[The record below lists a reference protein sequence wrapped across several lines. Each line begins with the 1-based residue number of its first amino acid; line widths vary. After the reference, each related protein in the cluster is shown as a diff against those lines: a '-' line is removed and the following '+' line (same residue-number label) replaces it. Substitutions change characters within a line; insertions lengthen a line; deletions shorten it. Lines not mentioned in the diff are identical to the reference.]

1 MKEFVL
7 SNGVKAPALAY
18 GTWLIKNEDAARCV
32 KMALEAGYRHID
44 TAQAY
49 GNEEGVGQGIRES
62 GLKREEVFITS
73 KVKAELKSYKKAKAS
88 IDESLKKLGVD
99 YIDLMLI
106 HCPQP
111 WALFR
116 GPFRYFKQNIQVWK
130 AMEEAYKDGKIRAI
144 GVSNFLVDDLVHRI
158 IFPLIRQVDVFLNK
172 GIQGALPM
180 HLTEVVPVM
189 DDAALPFHKGTDLPG
204 LIGKY
209 FEPDGMDLS
218 HSILF
223 GIFPAFVKGKY
234 CYMAVL
240 PVKDVAV
247 LVHCQNSVFF
257 NNCSSDNRTTGLDE
271 PQCRR
276 NPFLPFCHINLL
288 HQFEQCHSDHL
299 SAFRLRA
306 AKHPN

>member
-32 KMALEAGYRHID
+32 KIALEAGYRHID

-130 AMEEAYKDGKIRAI
+130 QWKKHTR
-144 GVSNFLVDDLVHRI
+144 
-158 IFPLIRQVDVFLNK
+158 
-172 GIQGALPM
+172 
-180 HLTEVVPVM
+180 
-189 DDAALPFHKGTDLPG
+189 
-204 LIGKY
+204 
-209 FEPDGMDLS
+209 
-218 HSILF
+218 
-223 GIFPAFVKGKY
+223 
-234 CYMAVL
+234 MA
-240 PVKDVAV
+240 K
-247 LVHCQNSVFF
+247 SE
-257 NNCSSDNRTTGLDE
+257 R
-271 PQCRR
+271 
-276 NPFLPFCHINLL
+276 
-288 HQFEQCHSDHL
+288 
-299 SAFRLRA
+299 
-306 AKHPN
+306 